1 MYRPID
7 SDLTDLV
14 PSATTTGITTILSLI
29 HTIHGT
35 THGDLT
41 DLMEVFTPM
50 VLDLVMDTA
59 VGVVL
64 VTEVVQYSTPVITFT

>member
-1 MYRPID
+1 MYLHIV
-7 SDLTDLV
+7 SDPTDHMPLVITVGIITIRFLT
-14 PSATTTGITTILSLI
+14 

-35 THGDLT
+35 TPIDRT
-41 DLMEVFTPM
+41 DPMEVFTLM
-50 VLDLVMDTA
+50 VSDLVMDTA